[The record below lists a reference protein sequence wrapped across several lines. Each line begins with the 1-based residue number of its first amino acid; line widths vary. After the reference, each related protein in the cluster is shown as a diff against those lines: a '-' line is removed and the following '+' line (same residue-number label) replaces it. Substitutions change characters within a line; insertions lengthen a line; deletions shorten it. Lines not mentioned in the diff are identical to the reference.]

1 MNKIVIASD
10 SFKGTLTSMEVA
22 DSVETGVRAV
32 FPDCEVIKLNV
43 ADGGEGMLD
52 AICGVRSFQKIELEV
67 NDPLGRRI
75 VAPYVILEDGTALI
89 EMAQSGGLPLLRPDE
104 RNPMKTSTY
113 GTGEMIADALARG
126 CRKFMMGIGGSA
138 TNDAGMGMLSALGY
152 RFLDENGNEL
162 PGIGA
167 SLCKVTS
174 VDGTAV
180 IPSLKEA
187 EFAVACDVTAPLY
200 GPQGAAYVYA
210 PQKGADEKMVK
221 MLDAG
226 LWHFAD
232 IVSEKTG
239 MDVSGHPGAG
249 AAGGLGYA
257 FKSFLNTRLDR
268 GIEIVLD
275 AIGFDSI
282 IKDADL
288 VITGE
293 GRVDSQTFTG
303 KTVYGVAERARA
315 QGVPVMV
322 IAGSVQNCVEIPD
335 SVCVVSAAHAEDE
348 LASSSDI
355 ATAAAQALLS
365 YVR

>member
-1 MNKIVIASD
+1 M
-10 SFKGTLTSMEVA
+10 SFG
-22 DSVETGVRAV
+22 
-32 FPDCEVIKLNV
+32 
-43 ADGGEGMLD
+43 
-52 AICGVRSFQKIELEV
+52 
-67 NDPLGRRI
+67 
-75 VAPYVILEDGTALI
+75 LI
-89 EMAQSGGLPLLRPDE
+89 EMAKSGGLPLLRPDE

-200 GPQGAAYVYA
+200 GPQGAAYVFA

-226 LWHFAD
+226 LRHFAD

-239 MDVSGHPGAG
+239 MDVSDYSGAG

-257 FKSFLNTRLDR
+257 FKSFLNTRLTP
-268 GIEIVLD
+268 GIEMVLGT
-275 AIGFDSI
+275 IGFDSLI
-282 IKDADL
+282 ADADL

-293 GRVDSQTFTG
+293 GRVDAQTFTG
-303 KTVYGVAERARA
+303 KTVYGVLQHARKYDI
-315 QGVPVMV
+315 PVIV
-322 IAGSVQNCVEIPD
+322 LAGSVRGDVKIPD
-335 SVCVVSAAHAEDE
+335 SVRVVSAAPADGSFA
-348 LASSSDI
+348 ASDDI
-355 ATAAAQALLS
+355 AVSVARALHS
-365 YVR
+365 FV